1 MDQMAVLFKENQ
13 MLRRQNQSLL
23 AASDARQKAVV
34 GLLKETLGGK
44 YDTDKAESES
54 GDNDEHQKQQ
64 TRNQLVQLLL
74 ALLETPSD
82 QSQQTASKGPQ
93 QLASTA
99 FPNSDDA
106 TASSSGMQQRQP
118 QEKSDQ
124 YSSSMPDVQPDNV
137 SRCTEQ
143 QNSHSSGSE
152 VANNIRKSSLS
163 SGSSITGS
171 QQLDWDTTALRE
183 IADQG
188 RVPDGE
194 MRADKYANETRKAI
208 GIHTQNSM
216 IRRNKSLGRRRSSLI
231 SHNSATSPNAE
242 PKSFSKTGSN
252 IPGTF
257 PLNNLNPSTPSS
269 PAYDNT
275 GFSPLASEKIPKES
289 VVMNDS
295 EMGPLAASMLAPS
308 ELQFEP
314 DPESRFVLYSPS
326 AGIYESDHLH
336 GLRSGDMTLADIV
349 EASSRLL
356 TLDHLRM
363 ERAGKQAD
371 YRLSQPPSSD
381 SNEGCFWIDV
391 TDPTPEEMASLARV
405 FGIHPLTVE
414 DIMADEDGRDKFET
428 FTGYNFMMYRTID
441 YGEDARSTYE
451 FNRGSE
457 GIATASFAIILKQ
470 SCVLTFHR
478 ARGIGHVGNVIS
490 RLRELAPFDNSTGEC
505 ISPHVITPAYIAYTL
520 IDDITDTLAPEMR
533 SVELEVD
540 AVDELVLILSTNEQA
555 DMLKRIGSARRK
567 ILTIW

>member
-1 MDQMAVLFKENQ
+1 MDGNTITQEQSGAYAGFNGIVFGSGGQSDLAGSLGLRMGFDSGSVTAAGPGAGAQSASAHDALGIHGHQGMHRLSEPHTLHIGHPRQSHTATMDQMAVLFKENQ

-242 PKSFSKTGSN
+242 PKSFSKTG
-252 IPGTF
+252 
-257 PLNNLNPSTPSS
+257 
-269 PAYDNT
+269 
-275 GFSPLASEKIPKES
+275 
-289 VVMNDS
+289 
-295 EMGPLAASMLAPS
+295 
-308 ELQFEP
+308 
-314 DPESRFVLYSPS
+314 
-326 AGIYESDHLH
+326 
-336 GLRSGDMTLADIV
+336 
-349 EASSRLL
+349 
-356 TLDHLRM
+356 
-363 ERAGKQAD
+363 
-371 YRLSQPPSSD
+371 
-381 SNEGCFWIDV
+381 
-391 TDPTPEEMASLARV
+391 
-405 FGIHPLTVE
+405 
-414 DIMADEDGRDKFET
+414 
-428 FTGYNFMMYRTID
+428 
-441 YGEDARSTYE
+441 
-451 FNRGSE
+451 
-457 GIATASFAIILKQ
+457 
-470 SCVLTFHR
+470 
-478 ARGIGHVGNVIS
+478 
-490 RLRELAPFDNSTGEC
+490 
-505 ISPHVITPAYIAYTL
+505 
-520 IDDITDTLAPEMR
+520 
-533 SVELEVD
+533 
-540 AVDELVLILSTNEQA
+540 
-555 DMLKRIGSARRK
+555 
-567 ILTIW
+567 